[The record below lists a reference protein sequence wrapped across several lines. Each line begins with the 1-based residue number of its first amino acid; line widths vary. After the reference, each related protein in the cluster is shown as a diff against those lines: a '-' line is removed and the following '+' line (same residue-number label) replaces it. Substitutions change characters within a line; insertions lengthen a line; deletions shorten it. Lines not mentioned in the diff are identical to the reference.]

1 MHAGLDSR
9 QQRLRLS
16 DLGHFWRRRKALERG
31 FENSVRLGGAA
42 DRLVEFGKRESGAQ
56 AEAARALLARDG
68 KRGSEGFLS
77 RISVG
82 RITFQ
87 KSFTTSATQL
97 RFERAIADP
106 VDRRER
112 FVQDRNGAIGVARL
126 GFSLGQCDLDD
137 PVEDQS
143 VLLAQA
149 LGAAAHGYEFLRR
162 ARRHRRSPSL

>member
-1 MHAGLDSR
+1 MRACLDSR

-16 DLGHFWRRRKALERG
+16 DLGHLVGRRETFERG

-42 DRLVEFGKRESGAQ
+42 GRLVELGKRESGAQ

-106 VDRRER
+106 VDGPDR
-112 FVQDRNGAIGVARL
+112 FT
-126 GFSLGQCDLDD
+126 LD
-137 PVEDQS
+137 
-143 VLLAQA
+143 
-149 LGAAAHGYEFLRR
+149 G
-162 ARRHRRSPSL
+162 